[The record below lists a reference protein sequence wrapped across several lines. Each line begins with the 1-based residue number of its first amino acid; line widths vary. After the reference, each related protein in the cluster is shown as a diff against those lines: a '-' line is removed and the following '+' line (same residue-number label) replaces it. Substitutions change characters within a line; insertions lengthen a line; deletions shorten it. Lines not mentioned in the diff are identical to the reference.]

1 MIEPT
6 LASFPPT
13 RRAVVEL
20 LKQRGEATATE
31 MATELSLTAAAV
43 RGQLKELE
51 DGGFVAHRR
60 RTDGRGRPTH
70 CYSLTPAAGA
80 LFPQR
85 YGDLTNEL
93 LDYVDPALVPDLFEK
108 RRRRRT
114 EGAHA
119 RLDGLSFPDRVV
131 ELARILNEDGY
142 LASAEQVDDT
152 TWRIVEGHC
161 AILDVALRYGH
172 ACSSELA
179 FLRDVVPDAE
189 IERVSHIVAGARACA
204 YQLTLRA

>member
-1 MIEPT
+1 MTEPT

-20 LKQRGEATATE
+20 LKGRGEATA
-31 MATELSLTAAAV
+31 AELAAELGLTPAAV
-43 RGQLKELE
+43 RVQVKELE
-51 DGGFVAHRR
+51 DAGFVAHRR
-60 RTDGRGRPTH
+60 QVDGRGRPTH

-114 EGAHA
+114 EGARA
-119 RLDGLSFPDRVV
+119 RLDGKPFDERVA
-131 ELARILNEDGY
+131 ELARILTEDGY
-142 LASAEQVDDT
+142 LASVEQVDER
-152 TWRIVEGHC
+152 TWRIVEGNC

-172 ACSSELA
+172 ACSSELS
-179 FLRDVVPDAE
+179 FLRDVVPDADV
-189 IERVSHIVAGARACA
+189 ERVSHIVAGARACA
-204 YQLTLRA
+204 YELTRR